1 LLRAADLPASVGG
14 GQAAAADGASAYP
27 LTLAASVERTVE
39 RVERALIQAA
49 LMETGGNQTA
59 AADSLGIN
67 RKTLFNKLRLYGLA
81 PVVESDES

>member
-1 LLRAADLPASVGG
+1 
-14 GQAAAADGASAYP
+14 
-27 LTLAASVERTVE
+27 
-39 RVERALIQAA
+39 
-49 LMETGGNQTA
+49 METGGNQTA